1 MDADSVNDAV
11 SRRRCLAKVSLFIS
25 SSSDWFGGNNRAS
38 YMDFFAFFEA
48 VATSLSLK
56 FYVTNEFKMAERLS
70 VEIATFSRFL
80 AFFSQNIPKR
90 EKVQST
96 LD

>member
-56 FYVTNEFKMAERLS
+56 FYVTSEFKMAERLS
-70 VEIATFSRFL
+70 VEIATFSRFF